1 MRRKASLM
9 TNYANSC
16 PPKFC
21 MWMHVVLT
29 QADPKALPDKRA
41 LVRIVSAM
49 MTTKHTNLCPPT
61 ISVWIQRVL
70 TSDVDGVI
78 GAGMA
83 RAYKSGHVSLCP
95 CA

>member
-1 MRRKASLM
+1 MLRPRFSWILCAQAVSVPRKASLM

-41 LVRIVSAM
+41 LGEDCAAM
-49 MTTKHTNLCPPT
+49 MTTKHANICPPT
-61 ISVWIQRVL
+61 ISVWIHRVL
-70 TSDVDGVI
+70 TSDADRW
-78 GAGMA
+78 MA
-83 RAYKSGHVSLCP
+83 
-95 CA
+95 

>member
-1 MRRKASLM
+1 MQQRASALL
-9 TNYANSC
+9 AVNSC
-16 PPKFC
+16 SPKVIMC
-21 MWMHVVLT
+21 MHVVLT
-29 QADPKALPDKRA
+29 QADSKALPDKRA

-49 MTTKHTNLCPPT
+49 MTTKHANLCPPT

-83 RAYKSGHVSLCP
+83 RAYKSAHVSLCP